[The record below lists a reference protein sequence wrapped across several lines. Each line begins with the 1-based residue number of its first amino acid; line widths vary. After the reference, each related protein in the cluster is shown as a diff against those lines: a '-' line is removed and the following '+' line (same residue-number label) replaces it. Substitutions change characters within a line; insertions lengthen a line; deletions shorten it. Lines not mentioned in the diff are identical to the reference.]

1 MLELTL
7 NKQVWIK
14 TSRTL
19 KEGSTSVTARVIT
32 RLATFMERT
41 AKTNIRA
48 SVYASPK
55 RVYKRT
61 GKARQSIIRSKVS
74 PTAQRVY
81 MGVNYGVYLE
91 EGTGIF
97 NGRTAWWTRLSN
109 ITGQADD
116 AKKVIRIQGMKARPF
131 WKPAI
136 KATEENTP
144 RIWAEEASKIT
155 K

>member
-7 NKQVWIK
+7 NQQVWIK
-14 TSRTL
+14 TSRAL
-19 KEGSTSVTARVIT
+19 KKGSTSVTARVIT
-32 RLATFMERT
+32 RLATLMERT

-61 GKARQSIIRSKVS
+61 GKARQSIARSKVS

-91 EGTGIF
+91 EGTGIY

-109 ITGQADD
+109 ITGQSGDSN
-116 AKKVIRIQGMKARPF
+116 KVIRIQGMKARPF

-136 KATEENTP
+136 KTTQASIP
-144 RIWAEEASKIT
+144 RIWEEEASKIT